1 MEKIKKVSHYNK
13 GKIEVI
19 EFIQDQGLNFALGNV
34 VKYVCRAGFKSS
46 SGLED
51 LKKAKQYL
59 EYEIAEA
66 EKIEEIKA
74 KRRHNPCMEQG
85 LAEMFKCTVIR
96 V

>member
-1 MEKIKKVSHYNK
+1 MEKITKVSHYNK

-66 EKIEEIKA
+66 EKIEA
-74 KRRHNPCMEQG
+74 KRRHNPCMEQA
-85 LAEMFKCTVIR
+85 LADMFKCTVIR
-96 V
+96 I